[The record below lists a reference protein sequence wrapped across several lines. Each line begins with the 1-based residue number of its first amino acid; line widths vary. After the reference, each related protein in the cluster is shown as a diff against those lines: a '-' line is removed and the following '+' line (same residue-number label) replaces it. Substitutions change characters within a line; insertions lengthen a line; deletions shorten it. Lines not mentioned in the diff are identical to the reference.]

1 MKKKNQKSSRGFIR
15 PSDLALVAKVSNGT
29 RESIKNF
36 NLYKAC
42 FQHDMAYE
50 IFKDLFR
57 RTGSKKVLS
66 NKA

>member
-1 MKKKNQKSSRGFIR
+1 MRSRKNAKSKHSI
-15 PSDLALVAKVSNGT
+15 SNYT

-50 IFKDLFR
+50 IFKDLSR
-57 RTGSKKVLS
+57 RTGSKKALS
-66 NKA
+66 DKA